1 MLEAQAKKQKK
12 QGKNNRREVCRC
24 LEAQSRL
31 EPRATDEKQIS
42 RGSGST
48 MLSSSLPIP
57 SSEDVLFFFFFL
69 VPPSECFPPPAS
81 DSDNSLLRYL
91 SDDKILVIEE
101 EPEGLGRESRRD
113 STRRSRRKS
122 RNPSSPS
129 FPLSPSMLSST
140 LRLDQPPDALPVRTQ
155 SPSFHTTFFFFLLT
169 NKYTNAD
176 FCMSLRKAHRFHNLT
191 CFHLSLDQT
200 QEANNDK
207 SYSGPPPGCR

>member
-1 MLEAQAKKQKK
+1 M
-12 QGKNNRREVCRC
+12 RRC
-24 LEAQSRL
+24 LAADSNLVRL
-31 EPRATDEKQIS
+31 TRLSANQQKPIS
-42 RGSGST
+42 RGCGSA
-48 MLSSSLPIP
+48 MLSSSLLIP
-57 SSEDVLFFFFFL
+57 SSVDVRVFRFIL

-140 LRLDQPPDALPVRTQ
+140 LRLDQPPDALPVRTPWQ
-155 SPSFHTTFFFFLLT
+155 YFYTVFF
-169 NKYTNAD
+169 
-176 FCMSLRKAHRFHNLT
+176 C
-191 CFHLSLDQT
+191 
-200 QEANNDK
+200 
-207 SYSGPPPGCR
+207 